1 MRRREFITMLG
12 GAAATWPFASHAQQP
27 RMLRV
32 GWLTTAPAA
41 DVNPFVD
48 ALRAGLAAQGY
59 TEGRN
64 LTIAARY
71 ADGDVGRVPVL
82 AEELARLPVDLIAT
96 QGTATRLLLK
106 VSTTDPGGLC
116 VQRRSSAGRHCR

>member
-12 GAAATWPFASHAQQP
+12 GAAATWPLASHAQQP

-41 DVNPFVD
+41 DVNPFVE

-71 ADGDVGRVPVL
+71 ADGDVGRVPAL

-96 QGTATRLLLK
+96 QA
-106 VSTTDPGGLC
+106 PPPAC
-116 VQRRSSAGRHCR
+116 C